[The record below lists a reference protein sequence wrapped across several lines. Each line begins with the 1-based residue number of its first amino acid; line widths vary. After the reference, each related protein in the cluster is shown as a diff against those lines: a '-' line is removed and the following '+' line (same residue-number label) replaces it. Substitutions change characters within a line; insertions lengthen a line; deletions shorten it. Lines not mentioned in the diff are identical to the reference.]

1 MSENDEDEMSENE
14 RKDAASKM
22 LREKKTIFS
31 NKLDFCFCFRPQ
43 HQSLDVSH
51 DFPPKFTVQWIEK
64 VWHGNWYFNQISH
77 FQLFQIM
84 FYTIRNFRTLD
95 FLEQVLSVYRNKFRN
110 ARVCS
115 SPCNRLSSNLSNPES
130 FLVITREIKNWDQS
144 FINVQSWGKS

>member
-51 DFPPKFTVQWIEK
+51 DFPPKFTVQ
-64 VWHGNWYFNQISH
+64 
-77 FQLFQIM
+77 
-84 FYTIRNFRTLD
+84 
-95 FLEQVLSVYRNKFRN
+95 
-110 ARVCS
+110 
-115 SPCNRLSSNLSNPES
+115 
-130 FLVITREIKNWDQS
+130 
-144 FINVQSWGKS
+144 